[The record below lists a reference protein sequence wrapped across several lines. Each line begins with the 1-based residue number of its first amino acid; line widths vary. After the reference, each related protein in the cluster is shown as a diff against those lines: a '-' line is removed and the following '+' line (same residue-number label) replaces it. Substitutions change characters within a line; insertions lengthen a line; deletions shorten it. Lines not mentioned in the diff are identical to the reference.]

1 MLCVAYSVRE
11 QTGIARWL
19 AELSGVTAQW
29 AGEDARAPG
38 AVDPAQ
44 STRAAYWGLVH
55 GQKLGATNEKY
66 EIPLVLTREVV
77 FTIDPG
83 IAHTYTFT
91 VGTTPVPVAVTALHV
106 QADVPALMVAAWALS
121 GLGLNDDGTAGGV
134 VLTVVNATTYRFTA
148 AASIGGVPVIE
159 WGYGFVP
166 ATEVPTANLY
176 LVEVETIQ
184 HTMIATY
191 WGMQRGRGAAKRA
204 CCKVELATG
213 TPEVFDRL
221 LLYTGQVASLT
232 VLTEVDRLGLGDGT
246 PTSTADV
253 AQLEITVSA
262 ITVRTTL
269 IPTLAGFVVEVTA
282 QTGTTGDIIT
292 ITDIEVEVP

>member
-106 QADVPALMVAAWALS
+106 QADVPGYPSLS
-121 GLGLNDDGTAGGV
+121 GVMD
-134 VLTVVNATTYRFTA
+134 
-148 AASIGGVPVIE
+148 
-159 WGYGFVP
+159 
-166 ATEVPTANLY
+166 LY
-176 LVEVETIQ
+176 L
-184 HTMIATY
+184 
-191 WGMQRGRGAAKRA
+191 QRKYPPRTCTWWRWR
-204 CCKVELATG
+204 LSS
-213 TPEVFDRL
+213 TP
-221 LLYTGQVASLT
+221 
-232 VLTEVDRLGLGDGT
+232 
-246 PTSTADV
+246 
-253 AQLEITVSA
+253 
-262 ITVRTTL
+262 
-269 IPTLAGFVVEVTA
+269 
-282 QTGTTGDIIT
+282 
-292 ITDIEVEVP
+292 